1 MMELN
6 RVRSAWNLKEEQ
18 VSTSMLEARLSRSSS
33 KERLLATTPL
43 AVVAMIPTDCR
54 VPDEVP
60 GSVYRDIAD
69 RTLSLAEGL
78 ATMDRSC
85 VVHSRY
91 ADAWLRHVWCERKGY
106 ARSLVAWAE
115 HHDLVREHIHP
126 RDLEYDRIVDVLDD
140 AVPATANI

>member
-1 MMELN
+1 MQID
-6 RVRSAWNLKEEQ
+6 RIRSKWELKEDR
-18 VSTSMLEARLSRSSS
+18 VSISMLEARLDRATSA
-33 KERLLATTPL
+33 ERLLASTPL
-43 AVVAMIPTDCR
+43 AVVAMVSTDRR

-115 HHDLVREHIHP
+115 HHDLVRDHIHP

-140 AVPATANI
+140 AVSATASI